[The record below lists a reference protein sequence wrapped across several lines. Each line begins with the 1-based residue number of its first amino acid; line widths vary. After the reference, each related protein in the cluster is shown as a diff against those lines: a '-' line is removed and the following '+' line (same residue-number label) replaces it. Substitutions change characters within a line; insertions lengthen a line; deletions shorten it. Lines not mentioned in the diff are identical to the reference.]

1 VAASALP
8 LAQNFLC
15 CFHGADHHVQANED
29 QIDIGHRD
37 RDFAGDYKAAVEYVI
52 EGFEHGDISVLP
64 FFADDYPIERC
75 AHTGLTKL

>member
-1 VAASALP
+1 
-8 LAQNFLC
+8 
-15 CFHGADHHVQANED
+15 
-29 QIDIGHRD
+29 
-37 RDFAGDYKAAVEYVI
+37 VI